1 MKKINLL
8 LAIISCL
15 TMQYSFA
22 QQESLTMQPSDDT
35 PKPKERSLHD
45 YTVKDINGAEFNLA
59 SLKGKKVL
67 VVNTASECGYTPQY
81 KELEQLYN
89 QYKDRNFVVIG
100 FPSNDFGEQE
110 KGSNKEISAFCK
122 KNYGVTFPMM
132 AKVTVKGD
140 NKEKVYQ
147 FLTEQKLNNLR
158 DYEVKWNFQKF
169 LIDENGKIV
178 RVLESKVSPL
188 DPQITSWIAPAA
200 NEVKK

>member
-1 MKKINLL
+1 MKKATFLITFIL
-8 LAIISCL
+8 CL
-15 TMQYSFA
+15 SMQNSFA
-22 QQESLTMQPSDDT
+22 QQENVNMQSTDDT
-35 PKPKERSLHD
+35 PKPQPKSLHD
-45 YTVKDINGAEFNLA
+45 YTVKDINGADFNLS

-81 KELEQLYN
+81 KELEELYN
-89 QYKDRNFVVIG
+89 LYKNQNFVIIG

-132 AKVTVKGD
+132 SKVTVKGN

-147 FLTEQKLNNLR
+147 FLTEEKLNGMRNF
-158 DYEVKWNFQKF
+158 DIKWNFQKF

-188 DPQITSWIAPAA
+188 DPQITTWINPAA
-200 NEVKK
+200 EEPKK